1 MNKNYLQ
8 LIGFLILCLMAG
20 ILLCPSNLQA
30 QQKVQY
36 TQYMYDASVINPAYV
51 GADEALSLTFINRNQ
66 WTGINGAPTTQTLS
80 AHTLFREKKLGAG
93 IMVHREKIGV
103 HSNFNIATNYAYHLP
118 VGYNKTLSF
127 GLQAGIHTRNSDYG
141 SLTTGATDPGL
152 RNIPVSETYLDL
164 GFGFYYRSPKLH
176 IGYSIPEIIPN
187 QVSIDENY
195 ASGFQEINHFLFMQY
210 NLTVSPI
217 IDLQPGFLIKY
228 INGLPLSYDLNLI
241 ATFKEVVSIGASYR
255 KEESI
260 DFLLR
265 LQVTPQL
272 QFGYAYDYAIGNLSG
287 ISNGSHELM
296 ARYIFKFKHSN
307 IDSPR

>member
-1 MNKNYLQ
+1 
-8 LIGFLILCLMAG
+8 MAG

>member
-1 MNKNYLQ
+1 MA
-8 LIGFLILCLMAG
+8 GFLLR
-20 ILLCPSNLQA
+20 PNNLYA

-93 IMVHREKIGV
+93 IVVHREKIGV

-118 VGYNKTLSF
+118 VGNNKTLSF

-141 SLTTGATDPGL
+141 SLTTGTTDPGL

-195 ASGFQEINHFLFMQY
+195 SSGFQEINHFLFMQY
-210 NLTVSPI
+210 NLTLSPI

-255 KEESI
+255 KQESI